1 MTDFSHLHVEF
12 FMDAVEDK
20 AASAAEGRPIFKDM
34 EMVRIRI
41 AGDPKSVLVAPAQSA
56 SSVRD
61 PATNRWLTYAELHR
75 APYRAFKEGVA
86 YTGSGTPLAELPFV
100 TRAKAEELKRLNVH
114 TAEALAG
121 LDGQNLQK
129 IGMGAR
135 QLKDQAEAWLAKAE
149 GAADITR
156 MAGENAALKEQ
167 METLQAQ
174 LDALASDA
182 DNAKPV
188 IRNGD
193 EEEKSPFAAWADEDI
208 VNWIVACGGRKPHPA
223 SKHDTIVRLA
233 DELNAELEK
242 QSEAA

>member
-1 MTDFSHLHVEF
+1 MDFSHLHVEF
-12 FMDAVEDK
+12 FMDAVENK
-20 AASAAEGRPIFKDM
+20 TASAAQGRPIFQDA

-75 APYRAFKEGVA
+75 EPYKAFKEGIE

-121 LDGQNLQK
+121 LDGHNLQK

-135 QLKDQAEAWLAKAE
+135 HLKDQAEAWLATAE
-149 GAADITR
+149 DMADVTR

-167 METLQAQ
+167 MEALQAQ
-174 LDALASDA
+174 LDRLSSGTEDT
-182 DNAKPV
+182 KQV
-188 IRNGD
+188 SRSNGGD
-193 EEEKSPFAAWADEDI
+193 GQSPFAAWADEDI

-223 SKHDTIVRLA
+223 SKHETIVRLA

>member
-1 MTDFSHLHVEF
+1 MDFSHLHVEF
-12 FMDAVEDK
+12 FMDAVENK
-20 AASAAEGRPIFKDM
+20 TASAAQGRPIFQDA

-61 PATNRWLTYAELHR
+61 PATNRWLTYAELH
-75 APYRAFKEGVA
+75 AEPHRAFKEGVE
-86 YTGSGTPLAELPFV
+86 YVGSGTPLAELPFV

-129 IGMGAR
+129 VGMGAR
-135 QLKDQAEAWLAKAE
+135 QLKEQAEAWLAKAE
-149 GAADITR
+149 DAADYTR
-156 MAGENAALKEQ
+156 VAGENAALKEQ
-167 METLQAQ
+167 MEALRAE
-174 LDALASDA
+174 LDEIAKG
-182 DNAKPV
+182 NEGTKPV
-188 IRNGD
+188 SRSNGG
-193 EEEKSPFAAWADEDI
+193 EGQSPFAAWADEDI

-223 SKHDTIVRLA
+223 SKHETIVRLA